1 MIPENKDEIIDVG
14 TRPTSREYQT
24 SNEHKTLLL
33 GFGNSAG
40 KTESLGKT
48 IDNL

>member
-1 MIPENKDEIIDVG
+1 MISENQNEIIDEG

-24 SNEHKTLLL
+24 STENKTLLL

-48 IDNL
+48 NDNL

>member
-1 MIPENKDEIIDVG
+1 MTSENQNEIIDEG

-24 SNEHKTLLL
+24 STENKTLLL

-40 KTESLGKT
+40 NSESLDKI